1 MASARRDLPEGG
13 PLTLRDRFGPAR
25 PAAPD
30 GMTDVERLLAYEE
43 IRQLAARYALAVDR
57 RDAGALVQLFVADVR
72 MPGGEAG
79 REALRYAFEVHLR
92 ADRVSILSVG
102 GHVIN
107 LLDRDHAAG
116 TVYCSAEFGDQGRWI
131 RQAIAYEDDYERR
144 DSCWYFARRA
154 HLRWSEQRADD
165 TRPTSTIPTSPSWR
179 MARGSQ
185 GSSSA
190 TARTTLRCSRWR

>member
-1 MASARRDLPEGG
+1 M
-13 PLTLRDRFGPAR
+13 TLRDRSGPAR

-57 RDAGALVQLFVADVR
+57 RDVGALVELFVADVR

-79 REALRYAFEVHLR
+79 REALRDAFEVHLR

-144 DSCWYFARRA
+144 DGCWYFARRA

-165 TRPTSTIPTSPSWR
+165 TRPTSTIPTSP
-179 MARGSQ
+179 
-185 GSSSA
+185 
-190 TARTTLRCSRWR
+190 

>member
-1 MASARRDLPEGG
+1 M
-13 PLTLRDRFGPAR
+13 PAR
-25 PAAPD
+25 WSNCSWPTSAC
-30 GMTDVERLLAYEE
+30 
-43 IRQLAARYALAVDR
+43 Q
-57 RDAGALVQLFVADVR
+57 
-72 MPGGEAG
+72 GGEAG

-116 TVYCSAEFGDQGRWI
+116 TVYCSAEFGDQSRWI

-165 TRPTSTIPTSPSWR
+165 TRPTSTIPTSP
-179 MARGSQ
+179 
-185 GSSSA
+185 
-190 TARTTLRCSRWR
+190 